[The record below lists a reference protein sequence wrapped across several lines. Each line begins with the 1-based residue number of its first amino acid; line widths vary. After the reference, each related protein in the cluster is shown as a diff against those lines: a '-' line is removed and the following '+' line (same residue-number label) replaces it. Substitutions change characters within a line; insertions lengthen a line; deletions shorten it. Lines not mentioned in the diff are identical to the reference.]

1 MSLYTSF
8 AVAGAGPTIGGRIVK
23 ALLERGASVVALA
36 RPSSTST
43 SSPLL
48 EGAKI
53 ATADYADVKAVA
65 SILREHKVEVLI
77 SALAYGALPS
87 QSTIA
92 DAAKEA
98 GVKLFVP
105 SEFGLPTEGGKGG
118 HLVIKSQFAGETFL
132 FCAWFGCK
140 LLNARGIVDYLK
152 SLSIPSLRFYTGMF
166 IEFIPQF
173 TGVDT
178 GKFLVLGKGEASFS
192 TTALDDVAGFTA
204 HVLTSLPPA
213 KLHDATFRIEGER
226 TSFNKVGALYASK
239 NIPVEHVT
247 SLPEGYVKQ
256 TLLQGLFEK
265 GLGSS
270 GWDNYAD
277 KDFPENAN
285 SGNAAWPG
293 HQWKS
298 VKEVLE
304 L

>member
-23 ALLERGASVVALA
+23 ALLERGASVVTLV
-36 RPSSTST
+36 RPSSTSI

-53 ATADYADVKAVA
+53 VTADYTDVKAVA
-65 SILREHKVEVLI
+65 SVLREHKVEVLI

-87 QSTIA
+87 QSPIA

-118 HLVIKSQFAGETFL
+118 HLVIKSQFA
-132 FCAWFGCK
+132 
-140 LLNARGIVDYLK
+140 DYLK
-152 SLSIPSLRFYTGMF
+152 SLGIPSLRFYTGIFM
-166 IEFIPQF
+166 EFIPQF

-178 GKFLVLGKGEASFS
+178 GKFLVLGKGDASFS
-192 TTALDDVAGFTA
+192 TTALDDVAGFSA

-213 KLHDATFRIEGER
+213 KLHDATFRVEGER

-256 TLLQGLFEK
+256 TLLQGLFEQ
-265 GLGSS
+265 GRGSS

-277 KDFPENAN
+277 KDIPENAH

-304 L
+304 LY

>member
-36 RPSSTST
+36 RPSSTSI

-53 ATADYADVKAVA
+53 VTADYADVKAVA

-118 HLVIKSQFAGETFL
+118 HLVIKSQFA
-132 FCAWFGCK
+132 
-140 LLNARGIVDYLK
+140 DYLK

-213 KLHDATFRIEGER
+213 QLHDATFRIEGER

>member
-23 ALLERGASVVALA
+23 ALLERGASVVVLA
-36 RPSSTST
+36 RPSSTSI
-43 SSPLL
+43 SSPL

-53 ATADYADVKAVA
+53 VTADYADVKAVA
-65 SILREHKVEVLI
+65 SVLREHKVEVLV
-77 SALAYGALPS
+77 SVLAYGALPS
-87 QSTIA
+87 QSPIA

-118 HLVIKSQFAGETFL
+118 HLVIKSQFA
-132 FCAWFGCK
+132 
-140 LLNARGIVDYLK
+140 DYLK
-152 SLSIPSLRFYTGMF
+152 SLGIPSLRFYTGMF
-166 IEFIPQF
+166 MEFIPLF

-178 GKFLVLGKGEASFS
+178 GKFLVLGKGDAFFS

-256 TLLQGLFEK
+256 TLLQGLFEQ
-265 GLGSS
+265 GRGSS

-277 KDFPENAN
+277 KDIPENAY
-285 SGNAAWPG
+285 SGNAAWRG

>member
-23 ALLERGASVVALA
+23 ALLERGASVVVLV
-36 RPSSTST
+36 RPSSTSI

-48 EGAKI
+48 EGSKI
-53 ATADYADVKAVA
+53 VTADYADVKAVA
-65 SILREHKVEVLI
+65 SVLREHKVEVLV

-87 QSTIA
+87 QSPIA

-118 HLVIKSQFAGETFL
+118 HLVIKSQFA
-132 FCAWFGCK
+132 
-140 LLNARGIVDYLK
+140 DYLK
-152 SLSIPSLRFYTGMF
+152 SLGIPSLRFYTGMF
-166 IEFIPQF
+166 MEFIPLF

-178 GKFLVLGKGEASFS
+178 GKFLVLGKGDAFFS

-256 TLLQGLFEK
+256 TLLQGLFEQ
-265 GLGSS
+265 GRGSS

-277 KDFPENAN
+277 KDIPENAY

>member
-23 ALLERGASVVALA
+23 ALLERGASVVVLA
-36 RPSSTST
+36 RPSSTSI

-53 ATADYADVKAVA
+53 VTADYADVKAVA
-65 SILREHKVEVLI
+65 SVLREHKVEVLV

-87 QSTIA
+87 QSPIA

-118 HLVIKSQFAGETFL
+118 HLVIKSQFA
-132 FCAWFGCK
+132 
-140 LLNARGIVDYLK
+140 DYLN
-152 SLSIPSLRFYTGMF
+152 SLGIPSLRFYTGMF
-166 IEFIPQF
+166 MEFIPLF

-178 GKFLVLGKGEASFS
+178 GKFLVLGKGDAFFS

-256 TLLQGLFEK
+256 TLLQGLFEQ
-265 GLGSS
+265 GRGSS

-277 KDFPENAN
+277 KDIPENAY

>member
-8 AVAGAGPTIGGRIVK
+8 AVVGAGPTIGGRIVK

-48 EGAKI
+48 EGTKI

-65 SILREHKVEVLI
+65 SVLREHKVEVLI
-77 SALAYGALPS
+77 SAVAYGALPS

-92 DAAKEA
+92 DASKEA

-118 HLVIKSQFAGETFL
+118 HLVIKSQFA
-132 FCAWFGCK
+132 
-140 LLNARGIVDYLK
+140 DYLK
-152 SLSIPSLRFYTGMF
+152 SLGIPSLRFYTGMF
-166 IEFIPQF
+166 MEFIPLF

-178 GKFLVLGKGEASFS
+178 GKFLILGKGDAFFS

-213 KLHDATFRIEGER
+213 KLHDATFRVEGER

-256 TLLQGLFEK
+256 TLLQGLFEQ
-265 GLGSS
+265 GRGSS

-277 KDFPENAN
+277 KDVPEDAH

-293 HQWKS
+293 HQWKT
-298 VKEVLE
+298 VKEILE

>member
-8 AVAGAGPTIGGRIVK
+8 AVVGAGPTIGGRIVK

-65 SILREHKVEVLI
+65 SVLREHKVEVLI
-77 SALAYGALPS
+77 SAVAYGALPS

-92 DAAKEA
+92 DASKEA

-118 HLVIKSQFAGETFL
+118 HLVIKSQFA
-132 FCAWFGCK
+132 
-140 LLNARGIVDYLK
+140 DYLK
-152 SLSIPSLRFYTGMF
+152 SLGIPSLRFYTGMF
-166 IEFIPQF
+166 MEFIPLF

-178 GKFLVLGKGEASFS
+178 GKFLILGKGDASFS

-213 KLHDATFRIEGER
+213 KLHDATFRVEGER

-256 TLLQGLFEK
+256 TLLQGLFEQ
-265 GLGSS
+265 GRGSS

-277 KDFPENAN
+277 KDVPEDAH

-293 HQWKS
+293 HQWKT

>member
-1 MSLYTSF
+1 MSPYTSF

-23 ALLERGASVVALA
+23 ALVDQGASVVALL
-36 RPSSTST
+36 RPSSTSI

-65 SILREHKVEVLI
+65 SILRENKTQVVI
-77 SALAYGALPS
+77 SALAYGALSS
-87 QSTIA
+87 QSTLA

-105 SEFGLPTEGGKGG
+105 SEFGMPTEGGKAA
-118 HLVIKSQFAGETFL
+118 HTVTKSQFA
-132 FCAWFGCK
+132 
-140 LLNARGIVDYLK
+140 DYLK
-152 SLSIPSLRFYTGMF
+152 SSGIPSLRIYTGMF
-166 IEFIPQF
+166 MEFIPQF
-173 TGVDT
+173 TGVDL

-204 HVLTSLPPA
+204 HVLTTLPPA
-213 KLHDATFRIEGER
+213 KLHDASFRVEGER
-226 TSFNKVGALYASK
+226 TSFNKVGALYTASK
-239 NIPVEHVT
+239 NITVEHVT

-256 TLLQGLFEK
+256 TLLQGLFEQ
-265 GLGSS
+265 GRGSS

-277 KDFPENAN
+277 KDVPENAN

-293 HQWKS
+293 HQWKT

>member
-8 AVAGAGPTIGGRIVK
+8 AVVGAGPTIGGRIVK

-65 SILREHKVEVLI
+65 SVLREHKVEVLI
-77 SALAYGALPS
+77 SAVAYGALPS

-92 DAAKEA
+92 DASKEA

-118 HLVIKSQFAGETFL
+118 HLVIKSQFA
-132 FCAWFGCK
+132 
-140 LLNARGIVDYLK
+140 DYLK
-152 SLSIPSLRFYTGMF
+152 SLGIPSLRFYTGMF
-166 IEFIPQF
+166 MEFIPLF

-178 GKFLVLGKGEASFS
+178 GKFLILGKGDASFS

-213 KLHDATFRIEGER
+213 KLHDATFRVEGER

-256 TLLQGLFEK
+256 TLLQGLFEQ
-265 GLGSS
+265 GRGSS

-277 KDFPENAN
+277 KDVPEDAH

-293 HQWKS
+293 HQWKT
-298 VKEVLE
+298 VKEILE

>member
-23 ALLERGASVVALA
+23 ALLERGASVVTLV
-36 RPSSTST
+36 RPSSTSI

-53 ATADYADVKAVA
+53 VTADYTDVKAVA
-65 SILREHKVEVLI
+65 SVLREHKVEVLI

-87 QSTIA
+87 QSPIA

-118 HLVIKSQFAGETFL
+118 HLVIKSQFA
-132 FCAWFGCK
+132 
-140 LLNARGIVDYLK
+140 DYLK
-152 SLSIPSLRFYTGMF
+152 SLGIPSLRFYTGIFM
-166 IEFIPQF
+166 EFIPQF

-178 GKFLVLGKGEASFS
+178 GKFLVLGKGDASFS
-192 TTALDDVAGFTA
+192 TTALDDVAGFSA

-213 KLHDATFRIEGER
+213 KLHDATFRVEGER

-256 TLLQGLFEK
+256 TLLQGLFEQ
-265 GLGSS
+265 GRGSS

-277 KDFPENAN
+277 KDIPENAH

>member
-8 AVAGAGPTIGGRIVK
+8 AVVGAGPTIGGRIVK

-48 EGAKI
+48 EGTKI

-65 SILREHKVEVLI
+65 SVLREHKVEVLI
-77 SALAYGALPS
+77 SAVAYGALPS

-92 DAAKEA
+92 DASKEA

-118 HLVIKSQFAGETFL
+118 HLVIKSQFA
-132 FCAWFGCK
+132 
-140 LLNARGIVDYLK
+140 DYLK
-152 SLSIPSLRFYTGMF
+152 SLGIPSLRFYTGMF
-166 IEFIPQF
+166 MEFIPLF

-178 GKFLVLGKGEASFS
+178 GKFLILGKGDASFS

-213 KLHDATFRIEGER
+213 KLHDATFRVEGER

-256 TLLQGLFEK
+256 TLLQGLFEQ
-265 GLGSS
+265 GRGSS

-277 KDFPENAN
+277 KDVPEDAH

-293 HQWKS
+293 HQWKT

>member
-23 ALLERGASVVALA
+23 ALLERGASVVALT
-36 RPSSTST
+36 RPSSAST

-53 ATADYADVKAVA
+53 VTADYADVKSVA
-65 SILREHKVEVLI
+65 SILREHKVEVVI

-105 SEFGLPTEGGKGG
+105 SEYGMPTEGGKGG
-118 HLVIKSQFAGETFL
+118 HLVIKSQFA
-132 FCAWFGCK
+132 
-140 LLNARGIVDYLK
+140 DHLK
-152 SLSIPSLRFYTGMF
+152 SLGIPSLRIYNGMF
-166 IEFIPQF
+166 MDFIPWL
-173 TGVDT
+173 TAVGA
-178 GKFLVLGKGEASFS
+178 GKFLVMGKGDASFS
-192 TTALDDVAGFTA
+192 STSLDDVSGFIA
-204 HVLTSLPPA
+204 HVLTSFQPA
-213 KLHDATFRIEGER
+213 KLHDATFRIQGER
-226 TSFNKVGALYASK
+226 TSLNKIGALYASK

-247 SLPEGYVKQ
+247 SLPEGYTKQ
-256 TLLQGLFEK
+256 VFLQGMIDQ
-265 GLGSS
+265 GRASS
-270 GWDNYAD
+270 GWDNYVD
-277 KDFPENAN
+277 KDVLENAD

-293 HQWKS
+293 HHWKS
-298 VKEVLE
+298 VKEVLG

>member
-8 AVAGAGPTIGGRIVK
+8 AVVGAGPTIGGRIVK

-48 EGAKI
+48 EGAKV

-77 SALAYGALPS
+77 SAVAYGALPS

-92 DAAKEA
+92 DASKEA

-118 HLVIKSQFAGETFL
+118 HLVIKSQFA
-132 FCAWFGCK
+132 
-140 LLNARGIVDYLK
+140 DYLK
-152 SLSIPSLRFYTGMF
+152 SLGIPSLRFYTGMF
-166 IEFIPQF
+166 MEFIPLF

-178 GKFLVLGKGEASFS
+178 GKFLILGKGDASFS

-213 KLHDATFRIEGER
+213 KLHDATFRVEGER

-256 TLLQGLFEK
+256 TLLQGLFEQ
-265 GLGSS
+265 GRGSS

-277 KDFPENAN
+277 KDVPEDAH

-293 HQWKS
+293 HQWKT

>member
-8 AVAGAGPTIGGRIVK
+8 AVTGAGPQS

-53 ATADYADVKAVA
+53 ATADYTDVKAVA
-65 SILREHKVEVLI
+65 SILREHKVEVVI
-77 SALAYGALPS
+77 SAVAYGALPS
-87 QSTIA
+87 QSSIA

-118 HLVIKSQFAGETFL
+118 HLVIKSEFA
-132 FCAWFGCK
+132 
-140 LLNARGIVDYLK
+140 DYLK
-152 SLSIPSLRFYTGMF
+152 SLGIPSLRFYTGMF
-166 IEFIPQF
+166 MEFVPLF
-173 TGVDT
+173 AGVDT
-178 GKFLVLGKGEASFS
+178 GKFLVLGKGDASFS
-192 TTALDDVAGFTA
+192 TTALDDVAVLYNLGFTA

-256 TLLQGLFEK
+256 TLLQSLFEQ
-265 GLGSS
+265 GRGSS

-277 KDFPENAN
+277 KDIPENAH

-293 HQWKS
+293 HQWKT

>member
-77 SALAYGALPS
+77 SAVAYGALPS

-118 HLVIKSQFAGETFL
+118 HMVIKSQFA
-132 FCAWFGCK
+132 
-140 LLNARGIVDYLK
+140 DYLK
-152 SLSIPSLRFYTGMF
+152 SLGIPSVRFYTGMF
-166 IEFIPQF
+166 MEFVPQF
-173 TGVDT
+173 AGVDT
-178 GKFLVLGKGEASFS
+178 GKFMVLGKGDASFS
-192 TTALDDVAGFTA
+192 TTALEDVAGFTA

-256 TLLQGLFEK
+256 TLLQGLFEQ
-265 GLGSS
+265 GRGSS
-270 GWDNYAD
+270 GWDNYVD
-277 KDFPENAN
+277 KDIPENAH

-298 VKEVLE
+298 IKEVLE

>member
-1 MSLYTSF
+1 MSPYTSF

-23 ALLERGASVVALA
+23 ALVEQGASVVALL
-36 RPSSTST
+36 RPSSASI

-65 SILREHKVEVLI
+65 SILRENKTQVVI
-77 SALAYGALPS
+77 SALAYGALSS
-87 QSTIA
+87 QSTLA

-105 SEFGLPTEGGKGG
+105 SEFGMPTEGGKAA
-118 HLVIKSQFAGETFL
+118 HTVTKSQFA
-132 FCAWFGCK
+132 
-140 LLNARGIVDYLK
+140 DYLK
-152 SLSIPSLRFYTGMF
+152 SSGIPSLRIYTGMF
-166 IEFIPQF
+166 MEFIPQF
-173 TGVDT
+173 TGVDL
-178 GKFLVLGKGEASFS
+178 GKFLVLGKGDASFS

-204 HVLTSLPPA
+204 HVLTTLSPA
-213 KLHDATFRIEGER
+213 KLHDASFRVEGER
-226 TSFNKVGALYASK
+226 TSFNKVGALYTASK
-239 NIPVEHVT
+239 NITVEHVT

-256 TLLQGLFEK
+256 TLLQGLFEQ
-265 GLGSS
+265 GRGSS

-277 KDFPENAN
+277 KDVPENAN

-293 HQWKS
+293 HQWKT

>member
-8 AVAGAGPTIGGRIVK
+8 AVTGAGPTIGGRIVK

-53 ATADYADVKAVA
+53 ATADYTDVKAVA
-65 SILREHKVEVLI
+65 SILREHKVEVVI
-77 SALAYGALPS
+77 SAVAYGALPS
-87 QSTIA
+87 QSAIA

-118 HLVIKSQFAGETFL
+118 HLVIKSEFA
-132 FCAWFGCK
+132 
-140 LLNARGIVDYLK
+140 DYLK
-152 SLSIPSLRFYTGMF
+152 SLGIPSLRFYTGMF
-166 IEFIPQF
+166 MEFVPLF
-173 TGVDT
+173 AGVDT
-178 GKFLVLGKGEASFS
+178 GKFLVLGKGDASFS

-239 NIPVEHVT
+239 NIPVEHVI

-256 TLLQGLFEK
+256 TLLQSLFEQ
-265 GLGSS
+265 GRGSS

-277 KDFPENAN
+277 KDIPENAH

-293 HQWKS
+293 HQWKT